1 MMNIGETIR
10 VARRGRDMTQE
21 QLAEYL
27 NLSVSAVSQWES
39 GRTMPDLAMIP
50 AICNLFGI
58 SADALLGIDVQQKAE
73 KIRAIRDE
81 AGKYSGRGYYADARE
96 RLEQGLREF
105 PDSYGL
111 MSDLMFIAYWQGQER
126 QEGETRFDEAIRL
139 GEAILAGC
147 TEDDIRHSAIQILC
161 YCYTERGET
170 DRAEKLA
177 RKMPTICIAQE
188 CLMSHIKQGT
198 EGYRAA
204 QGEVNDL
211 LQNFEVR
218 IGCMNYELD
227 NGSRAYT
234 AAERGAL
241 NDKRIALLHLLF
253 EEGDFGFY
261 HTHLCDVHREQAAYY
276 AKLGDAAQTLHHLT
290 AAADHA
296 VGFLQWTEHPA
307 PHTSL
312 IFRGSG
318 GYGSFGTGDT
328 DNDAAQVLKA
338 IEHVRYDFVRGTPEL
353 TAIRDKLAPYAD
365 KWSV

>member
-1 MMNIGETIR
+1 MNIGEIIR
-10 VARRGRDMTQE
+10 AARRERDMTQE

-39 GRTMPDLAMIP
+39 GRTMPDLGMIP

-58 SADALLGIDVQQKAE
+58 SADRLLGIDLEQREARIKS
-73 KIRAIRDE
+73 IWDE
-81 AGKYSGRGYYADARE
+81 AGKYSGRGYYDEARAI
-96 RLEQGLREF
+96 LEDGLREF

-126 QEGETRFDEAIRL
+126 QEGEARFDEAIRL

-147 TEDDIRHSAIQILC
+147 TEDNIRHSAIQILC
-161 YCYTERGET
+161 YSYTARGET
-170 DRAEKLA
+170 DRAEALA

-204 QGEVNDL
+204 QAEANDL
-211 LQNFEVR
+211 LQHLEVR
-218 IGCMNYELD
+218 IGCMNLKLD
-227 NGSRAYT
+227 DGSRAYT
-234 AAERGAL
+234 SAERAAL
-241 NDKRIALLHLLF
+241 NDKLIALLHLLF

-261 HTHLCDVHREQAAYY
+261 HTHLCGTHREQAAYY
-276 AKLGDAAQTLHHLT
+276 AKLGDAVQTLRHLS

-296 VGFLQWTEHPA
+296 VGFLQWTEHPV

-338 IEHVRYDFVRGTPEL
+338 IEHARYEFVRDAPEL
-353 TAIRDKLAPYAD
+353 AAIRERLAPYAD